1 MVLQGPE
8 GDGRMGVALR
18 RRRWAGFLREYV
30 ILLGFLSGLS
40 MAIGFD
46 LQAAI
51 WKGAGEALEAAL
63 GVAGIST
70 LFLVLPTLLLAYSV
84 WKAYRRGGL
93 VGLAAVLCGFLGGLL
108 LFTRPWEAVV
118 FVGISVLLSIVA
130 VEKRI
135 YL

>member
-1 MVLQGPE
+1 MAG
-8 GDGRMGVALR
+8 AR

-46 LQAAI
+46 LQAAL
-51 WKGAGEALEAAL
+51 WHGAGEALEAAL

-70 LFLVLPTLLLAYSV
+70 LFLIIPSLLLAYSV

-93 VGLAAVLCGFLGGLL
+93 MGLAAVLSGFLGGLL
-108 LFTRPWEAVV
+108 LFARPLEAAA
-118 FVGISVLLSIVA
+118 FIAISILLALVA